1 MKEYDLYLFD
11 FDNTLF
17 DTRAGIE
24 AIFVNGL
31 PAIGIEYDRSQFKDY
46 LGMSIDEIFDNFA
59 EDPDTYDEYIR
70 KVNEVIMSDAYRGA
84 VPYPDAETVLR
95 ELRARGK
102 DIGIASGKASFKIEA
117 LLEDAGLRDIP
128 SVIVG
133 WFETERHKPDPQ
145 PIEYAFSHFDVP
157 KDRTVYIGDSPNDS
171 LAATAFGVDCIIV
184 DRHDGNGPGNI
195 PCTFTVESLTEILD
209 W

>member
-133 WFETERHKPDPQ
+133 WFETERHKPDP
-145 PIEYAFSHFDVP
+145 
-157 KDRTVYIGDSPNDS
+157 
-171 LAATAFGVDCIIV
+171 
-184 DRHDGNGPGNI
+184 
-195 PCTFTVESLTEILD
+195 
-209 W
+209 